1 MIERF
6 DVVIV
11 GAGLSGIGAACHLRR
26 ACPDKTF
33 AVLEGREAI
42 GGTWDL
48 FRYPGI
54 RSDSDMF
61 TFGYN
66 FEPWKGDKALADGPS
81 IRAYVQDTARKY
93 GVDDRVRFGHRM
105 TQASWSSAD
114 AEWTIEVT
122 RSDGSSAR
130 FIAKFVWMCT
140 GYYRYDAGH
149 TPEFPGRERFR
160 GRVVHPQHWPED
172 LDYSGQRVVVI
183 GSGATAVTLVPA
195 MADRAAHVT
204 MLQRSPSYVLS
215 RPAVD
220 AVAMA
225 LRRVLPEKL
234 AYALSRWK
242 NVAMATFLY
251 QMSRRRPEGMKKFLL
266 AQVRRAL
273 GPDHAVD
280 PHFTPRYDPWDQRL
294 CLVPDNDLFV
304 ALRAGKAEVVTD
316 SIETFTETG
325 IRLRSGRELPADLVV
340 TATGL
345 ELLFLGGS
353 ALVVDGQAVE
363 LASRV
368 GFKGFM
374 LSDVPNFAFTVG
386 YTNASWTLRADLVA
400 EHVCRLLRHMDRSG
414 ARQVVPRRSP
424 GAGVTPFLDLSSSYV
439 QRAVDRFPKQGTES
453 PWKVR
458 QNYFADFR
466 LLRLGRVDD
475 PALEFSAPADPAAS
489 ERAGA

>member
-1 MIERF
+1 MSELTEPTELTERF

-11 GAGLSGIGAACHLRR
+11 GAGLSGVGAACHLRR
-26 ACPDKTF
+26 ACPDKSF

-61 TFGYN
+61 TFGYA
-66 FEPWKGDKALADGPS
+66 FEPWKGDSVLADGPS
-81 IRAYVQDTARKY
+81 IRAYVQETARKH
-93 GVDDRVRFGHRM
+93 GVDSEVRFGHRV
-105 TQASWSSAD
+105 TRASWSSAA

-122 RSDGSSAR
+122 RSDGSSVR
-130 FIAKFVWMCT
+130 FTAGFVWMCT

-149 TPEFPGRERFR
+149 TPEFPGRERFQ
-160 GRVVHPQHWPED
+160 GRVVHPQLWPQD

-195 MADRAAHVT
+195 MTDRAAHVT
-204 MLQRSPSYVLS
+204 MLQRSPSYVMS
-215 RPAVD
+215 RPATD
-220 AVAMA
+220 AVART
-225 LRRVLPEKL
+225 LQRLLPEKL
-234 AYALSRWK
+234 AYSLSRWK
-242 NVAMATFLY
+242 NVTLATLLY
-251 QMSRRRPEGMKKFLL
+251 QMARRRPEGMKKFML

-273 GPDHAVD
+273 GPDHAID
-280 PHFTPRYDPWDQRL
+280 PNFTPSYDPWDQRL
-294 CLVPDNDLFV
+294 CFVPDNDLFV
-304 ALRAGKAEVVTD
+304 AIRAGKADVVTD

-353 ALVVDGQAVE
+353 ELVVDGQAVDIP
-363 LASRV
+363 SQIS
-368 GFKGFM
+368 FKGFM
-374 LSDVPNFAFTVG
+374 LSEVPNLAFTAG

-414 ARQVVPRRSP
+414 KRQVVPRRRP
-424 GAGVTPFLDLSSSYV
+424 DAGVTPFLDLSSSYV

-458 QNYFADFR
+458 QNYFTDYR
-466 LLRLGRVDD
+466 LLRLGPVDD
-475 PALEFSAPADPAAS
+475 PALEFSAAK
-489 ERAGA
+489 R